1 MLDFENRTK
10 GRRISMDEMKALL
23 NAILERLDVQGA
35 KIDNLQTDVN
45 RLHGRMSALEDRMD
59 KLENRMD
66 ELENRMDKLENRMDK
81 LENRIDALE
90 HEVHDLRLEVLDS
103 RYDLVRRVRR
113 QEGHLHMLDEE
124 LTAVQKRVKE
134 LEHARA

>member
-66 ELENRMDKLENRMDK
+66 ELENRMDKLENR
-81 LENRIDALE
+81 IDALE